1 MDTYQVFI
9 TSHAHTISPSLV
21 ILLVYDTMKSTLVR
35 ALVLFSR
42 CAARVFAMD
51 VANVDVDALGRLV
64 AMGFAVEAAADAL
77 FR

>member
-1 MDTYQVFI
+1 
-9 TSHAHTISPSLV
+9 
-21 ILLVYDTMKSTLVR
+21 
-35 ALVLFSR
+35 
-42 CAARVFAMD
+42 MD